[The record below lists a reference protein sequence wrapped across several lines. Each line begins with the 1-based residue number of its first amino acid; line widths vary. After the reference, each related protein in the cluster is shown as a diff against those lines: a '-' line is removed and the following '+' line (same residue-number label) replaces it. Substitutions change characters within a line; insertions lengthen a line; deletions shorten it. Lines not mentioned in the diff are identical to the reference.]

1 MVSAAPF
8 PGRWRCVY
16 GRRPLRWGSWALL
29 FRILSPEAAARGRE
43 AGPRPSVSS
52 RPRPRADDARVLF
65 VVRDA
70 IGAGPAAADV
80 PWEKKRLIGRGHR
93 ARWRRGPLRPPG
105 RWTLGL
111 AGANRSFRVR
121 APGCCC
127 GSLCFRPPPPRS
139 VQPPRRQ
146 ADPRRRTRV
155 FIRRC
160 AFYKSAAP
168 TNRMSVGGRHLPAAG
183 KKSSL
188 RLLPLGDDATR
199 HLPRSR
205 RARGLGC
212 GLTNPLTG
220 PEAPVFTPLMMPL
233 RQCTE
238 STVLQRPRLSR
249 GLAFTVAKPQAHRRR
264 NATTPHIF
272 L

>member
-168 TNRMSVGGRHLPAAG
+168 TNRMSVGGRHLPAERSPPCA
-183 KKSSL
+183 SFHS
-188 RLLPLGDDATR
+188 ATR
-199 HLPRSR
+199 HAICLD
-205 RARGLGC
+205 RGLH
-212 GLTNPLTG
+212 T
-220 PEAPVFTPLMMPL
+220 ASAAV
-233 RQCTE
+233 
-238 STVLQRPRLSR
+238 
-249 GLAFTVAKPQAHRRR
+249 
-264 NATTPHIF
+264 
-272 L
+272 